1 MRKGGKCAGCAR
13 PVPFEVD
20 NAALGLL
27 EGWIDGSRKLSDEN
41 LSKVI
46 RLVERRRYQT
56 EVLDQAYLKRKCRFP
71 DMTPREVDVAMR
83 VWRNEL
89 AAFARGECGP
99 FKLFNRNEGGE

>member
-1 MRKGGKCAGCAR
+1 MRKCGKCDGCVM
-13 PVPFEVD
+13 PVSFEV
-20 NAALGLL
+20 NNSALGLL

-46 RLVERRRYQT
+46 RLVERRRWET
-56 EVLDQAYLKRKCRFP
+56 KVLEQAYLKGKCRFP

-83 VWRNEL
+83 VWRDEL

-99 FKLFNRNEGGE
+99 FKLLTVTRGGE